1 MADAAALL
9 SAMAGADPGDPV
21 TAAAAGRPGDY
32 TAYLDPGA
40 LAGARLGVWR
50 EGSKAAGAATTAVLE
65 AALARLA
72 GLGADLVDPV
82 DLPGAD
88 QIEEPELA
96 AMLTE
101 FRHDLNAYLAA
112 LPGRAPGHPGRAH
125 RVQP

>member
-1 MADAAALL
+1 MPRRCCPRW
-9 SAMAGADPGDPV
+9 SGADPGDPA
-21 TAAAAGRPGDY
+21 TAAAAYQPGDY

-40 LAGARLGVWR
+40 LAGARIGVWR
-50 EGSKAAGAATTAVLE
+50 RAARRPVPPPPPCWRRPWPSWL
-65 AALARLA
+65 

-112 LPGRAPGHPGRAH
+112 LPGEHPATLAELIAYNT
-125 RVQP
+125 